1 MNVNFIGAKIIY
13 YPYYVVVYLLSL
25 LCCRLFIIFI
35 MLSFMIWT
43 LLRHFPGRSIN
54 FFGSS
59 LLFFCS
65 EIALHKMY

>member
-35 MLSFMIWT
+35 MLSFIYHLYYVVT
-43 LLRHFPGRSIN
+43 CLL
-54 FFGSS
+54 S
-59 LLFFCS
+59 LLCCR
-65 EIALHKMY
+65 L